1 MNELLNRDAV
11 FDLRS
16 LDTLKASVK
25 SDSSEG
31 VRAVANQM
39 EGLFVQ
45 MMLKSM
51 RDASFKGGLLDS
63 PQSNMFTSM
72 YDQQISQEIAAT
84 GKLGLADLIVSQLT
98 GEKVSSEQLTGGNH
112 VELPGRLSRT
122 VGNALMAGAEQ
133 VLPQAKAAMARLSEG
148 STAGSF
154 ISRMLAPA
162 IEAERK
168 SGIHHQLIIAQA
180 ALESGWGGKEI
191 VTKDGKPSHNLF
203 GIKATPNW
211 KGERT
216 EITTTEYIGGVKQ
229 KVKAEFR
236 VYPSYAAALSDYTSL
251 LSKNPR
257 YKHVVSAPSP
267 EIAAKALQ
275 SGGYATDPHYSGK
288 LINII
293 QQVKNSTGQAISAYK
308 NDAFELF

>member
-1 MNELLNRDAV
+1 
-11 FDLRS
+11 
-16 LDTLKASVK
+16 
-25 SDSSEG
+25 
-31 VRAVANQM
+31 
-39 EGLFVQ
+39 
-45 MMLKSM
+45 
-51 RDASFKGGLLDS
+51 
-63 PQSNMFTSM
+63 
-72 YDQQISQEIAAT
+72 
-84 GKLGLADLIVSQLT
+84 
-98 GEKVSSEQLTGGNH
+98 
-112 VELPGRLSRT
+112 
-122 VGNALMAGAEQ
+122 
-133 VLPQAKAAMARLSEG
+133 
-148 STAGSF
+148 
-154 ISRMLAPA
+154 
-162 IEAERK
+162 
-168 SGIHHQLIIAQA
+168 
-180 ALESGWGGKEI
+180 WGGKEI

>member
-1 MNELLNRDAV
+1 MNGLLNRDAV
-11 FDLRS
+11 FDLNS
-16 LDTLKASVK
+16 LNTLKTAVK

-31 VRAVANQM
+31 IKAVANQM

-51 RDASFKGGLLDS
+51 REASFKGGLLDS

-72 YDQQISQEIAAT
+72 YDQQISQEIAGS
-84 GKLGLADLIVSQLT
+84 GKLGLAELIVSQLT
-98 GEKVSSEQLTGGNH
+98 GEKISPEQRTGANH
-112 VELPGRLSRT
+112 IELPNRLSQT
-122 VGNALMAGAEQ
+122 VKGALISGAEQ
-133 VLPQAKAAMARLSEG
+133 VLPQAKAAMARFSG
-148 STAGSF
+148 GDVAGNF

-162 IEAERK
+162 IEAEKK

-180 ALESGWGGKEI
+180 ALESGWGGREI
-191 VTKDGKPSHNLF
+191 VTKEGRPSHNLF
-203 GIKATPNW
+203 GIKATPGW
-211 KGERT
+211 KGDRT
-216 EITTTEYIGGVKQ
+216 EITTTEYINGVKQ

-236 VYPSYAAALSDYTSL
+236 VYPSYAAALADYTSL

-257 YKHVVSAPSP
+257 YKNVASAPSP

-293 QQVKNSTGQAISAYK
+293 QQVKNSTGKAVSAYQ
-308 NDAFELF
+308 NDLFELF